1 MSIRSSIAVAS
12 LFAFTT
18 TAGCKQAAA
27 PTPTPTPAASG
38 SATTATKGS
47 AALPAAT
54 PSAAPSVAAA
64 LVGKAAPD
72 FTLPDLAGAP
82 VTLASFKG
90 KTVVLEWFNP
100 GCPFV
105 KAAHGKGSLV
115 GTAKRHTDAGVVWLA
130 VNSGAVGKQ
139 GNPLDENQQ
148 AATTWNLTHPI
159 LRDESGATGRAYGA
173 SNTPQ
178 IVVIDGAGVV
188 RYAGAVDNS
197 PDGEG
202 ATPTGGTLINYV
214 DAALADLA
222 AGGEVK
228 VPVTKPYGC
237 GVKYAS

>member
-105 KAAHGKGSLV
+105 VYAHGDGPLKAQP
-115 GTAKRHTDAGVVWLA
+115 AKATGDGVVWLA
-130 VNSGAVGKQ
+130 INSGAPGKQGAGVERNKAALTEYNLAHPVLLDESGAVGK
-139 GNPLDENQQ
+139 LYK
-148 AATTWNLTHPI
+148 AT
-159 LRDESGATGRAYGA
+159 
-173 SNTPQ
+173 NTPGMY
-178 IVVIDGAGVV
+178 VVDAKGTLV
-188 RYAGAVDNS
+188 YAGAIDNA
-197 PDGEG
+197 PKGTPPEEG
-202 ATPTGGTLINYV
+202 LRNYV
-214 DAALADLA
+214 ADALADVA
-222 AGGEVK
+222 AGK
-228 VPVTKPYGC
+228 PVRLAETKQYGC
-237 GVKYAS
+237 SVKYAD